1 MLYAVHCYNSQR
13 SAASPPTWA
22 LCGREMITIDCHS
35 KNKNY
40 TSVTLTR
47 FFRILVG
54 IFGLGSFVR
63 ERLLEKFRLRYFVWE
78 LSFGIL
84 RLGTFAWDLS
94 LGNFRLGSFALKRSF
109 GFGSFVWELSF
120 GIFRLGTLTWDLSF
134 GNFRLGSFA
143 RELWLGIVRF
153 ETLDTGW
160 RKCFTAWWPL

>member
-54 IFGLGSFVR
+54 IFGLGSFAWD
-63 ERLLEKFRLRYFVWE
+63 RLLGNFRLGSFAWE
-78 LSFGIL
+78 LSFGIV

-94 LGNFRLGSFALKRSF
+94 LGNSRLGAFA
-109 GFGSFVWELSF
+109 
-120 GIFRLGTLTWDLSF
+120 
-134 GNFRLGSFA
+134 
-143 RELWLGIVRF
+143 
-153 ETLDTGW
+153 
-160 RKCFTAWWPL
+160 